1 MRHELM
7 VKGKDKRFSHD
18 IAIDQLKT
26 DLISELPPD
35 AQVSKVIFEGPFV
48 VIYSLNPTVLM
59 EDGDIV
65 KSLAKSLRK
74 RIVIRSDVSVR
85 RAKEE
90 ARARI
95 MDIVPEN
102 AEITNVIFDD
112 ELGEVIIEAKK
123 PGAVI
128 GRSGTTLREIARD
141 ISWRPRVVRS
151 PPIQSQLIS
160 SIRKTLTD
168 KSEIRRQAL
177 LNIGKRIHRT
187 KVIDDEYI
195 RLTGLGGFSEVGR
208 SCMVLETAE
217 TKILIDCGTNVGSRE
232 PDQMF
237 PYFNAPEFNI
247 ADIDAVLITHAH
259 LDHSGLLPFL
269 FKWGYRGPVYA
280 NDATLSLM
288 TLLQKD
294 YIEVAGRENKL
305 VPYSQRDIKRMIL
318 HTITRRY
325 GEVTDL
331 SNDARLTMTPAGH
344 ILGSSI
350 MHLHIGDGRYN
361 VGIVNDFKGRRS
373 RLLDRANTKFPRL
386 EAIVME
392 STYGGPRDIMPKRGD
407 AEIQLIK
414 IINQTVKRGGKV
426 LIPSLA
432 VGRPQELMIV
442 LANYYRKRQLVDVP
456 VHLDGLI
463 AEATAIHSCHPEY
476 LSTYLQDQIFN
487 EGQNPFLCD
496 IFHRVENQSDRQSIL
511 TGKPVV
517 IMATSGMLTGG
528 NSVEYFKGLAEDPRN
543 SIVFVSYQ
551 AEGTLGRRIASGVK
565 EIRSIEDGR
574 MKMLQVKMEIHQIDG
589 FSGHSDRGEI
599 MNYFRELTPKPE
611 RVVLIHGQRKKS
623 QNLAKAL
630 SKRYNVKVE
639 VPLNLETLRFN

>member
-1 MRHELM
+1 MS
-7 VKGKDKRFSHD
+7 KDKEKRFSREL
-18 IAIDQLKT
+18 AIDQLKA
-26 DLISELPPD
+26 DLISELPPN
-35 AQVSKVIFEGPFV
+35 AQVSKVVFEGPFV

-59 EDGDIV
+59 ENGDVV

-74 RIVIRSDVSVR
+74 RIVIRSDVTVR
-85 RAKEE
+85 RAKDE
-90 ARARI
+90 AAARI
-95 MDIVPEN
+95 LEIVPEN
-102 AEITNVIFDD
+102 AEITNVLFDD

-151 PPIQSQLIS
+151 PPIQSQLIN
-160 SIRKTLTD
+160 SIRKTLTN
-168 KSEIRRQAL
+168 KSEVRKHAL
-177 LNIGKRIHRT
+177 INIGKRIHRP
-187 KVIDDEYI
+187 KVIEDDII

-208 SCMVLETAE
+208 SCMILETAE
-217 TKILIDCGTNVGSRE
+217 TKILIDCGINVGSRE
-232 PDQMF
+232 PNQMF
-237 PYFNAPEFNI
+237 PHFNASEFDI

-305 VPYSQRDIKRMIL
+305 VPYSQRDIQRMIL
-318 HTITRRY
+318 HTIARRY

-331 SNDARLTMTPAGH
+331 SNDIRLTMTPAGH

-350 MHLHIGDGRYN
+350 MHMHIGDGKYN
-361 VGIVNDFKGRRS
+361 IGIANDFKARRS
-373 RLLDRANTKFPRL
+373 RLLDRANTRFPRL
-386 EAIVME
+386 EAMIME
-392 STYGGPRDIMPKRGD
+392 STYGGPRDLMPKRND
-407 AEIQLIK
+407 AEIQLVK
-414 IINQTVKRGGKV
+414 IINQTVRRKGKV

-432 VGRPQELMIV
+432 VGRAQELMVV
-442 LANYYRKRQLVDVP
+442 LTNYYRKRQLIDVP
-456 VHLDGLI
+456 IYLDGLI

-476 LSTYLQDQIFN
+476 LSSYLQDQIFN
-487 EGQNPFLCD
+487 EGHNPFLSE
-496 IFHRVENQSDRQSIL
+496 IFHTVDNQSERQAIL

-528 NSVEYFKGLAEDPRN
+528 NSVEYFRELADDPRN

-551 AEGTLGRRIASGVK
+551 AEGTLGRRISSGVK

-574 MKMLQVKMEIHQIDG
+574 MKMLPIKMEIHQIDG
-589 FSGHSDRGEI
+589 FSGHSDKNEI
-599 MNYFRELTPKPE
+599 MNYFRELSPKPE
-611 RVVLIHGQRKKS
+611 RIVLIHGQRKKS
-623 QNLAKAL
+623 QSLAQAL
-630 SKRYNVKVE
+630 SKRFHLKVD
-639 VPLNLETLRFN
+639 VPQNLETLRFT

>member
-1 MRHELM
+1 MNKEKER
-7 VKGKDKRFSHD
+7 RFSREL
-18 IAIDQLKT
+18 AIDQLKA
-26 DLISELPPD
+26 DLISELPPN
-35 AQVSKVIFEGPFV
+35 AQVSKVVFEGPFV

-59 EDGDIV
+59 ENGDIV
-65 KSLAKSLRK
+65 KGLAKSLRK

-85 RAKEE
+85 RAKDE
-90 ARARI
+90 AAARI
-95 MDIVPEN
+95 LEIVPEN
-102 AEITNVIFDD
+102 AEITNVLFDD

-151 PPIQSQLIS
+151 PPIQSKLIN
-160 SIRKTLTD
+160 SIRKTLTN
-168 KSEIRRQAL
+168 KSEVRKQAL
-177 LNIGKRIHRT
+177 LNIGKRIHRS
-187 KVIDDEYI
+187 KVIEDDTI

-208 SCMVLETAE
+208 SCMILETAE
-217 TKILIDCGTNVGSRE
+217 TKILIDCGINVGSRE
-232 PDQMF
+232 PSQMF
-237 PYFNAPEFNI
+237 PHFNASEFDI

-305 VPYSQRDIKRMIL
+305 VPFSQRDIRRMIL
-318 HTITRRY
+318 HTIARRY

-331 SNDARLTMTPAGH
+331 SNDIRLTMTPAGH

-350 MHLHIGDGRYN
+350 MHLHIGDGKYN
-361 VGIVNDFKGRRS
+361 IGIANDFKARRS

-386 EAIVME
+386 EAMIME
-392 STYGGPRDIMPKRGD
+392 STYGGPRDIMPKRND
-407 AEIQLIK
+407 AEIQLVK

-432 VGRPQELMIV
+432 VGRPQELMVV
-442 LANYYRKRQLVDVP
+442 LTNYYRKRQLVDVP
-456 VHLDGLI
+456 IYLDGLI

-476 LSTYLQDQIFN
+476 LSSYLQDQIFN
-487 EGQNPFLCD
+487 EGQNPFLNE
-496 IFHRVENQSDRQSIL
+496 IFHTVDNQNERQSIL
-511 TGKPVV
+511 SGKPVV

-528 NSVEYFKGLAEDPRN
+528 NSVEYFKELAEDPRN

-574 MKMLQVKMEIHQIDG
+574 MKMLPVKMEIHQVDG
-589 FSGHSDRGEI
+589 FSGHSDKNEI
-599 MNYFRELTPKPE
+599 MNYFRELSPKPE
-611 RVVLIHGQRKKS
+611 RIVLIHGQRKKS
-623 QNLAKAL
+623 QSLAQAL
-630 SKRYNVKVE
+630 SKRFHVKVD
-639 VPLNLETLRFN
+639 VPQNLETIRFN

>member
-1 MRHELM
+1 MNKSKE
-7 VKGKDKRFSHD
+7 KRFSREL
-18 IAIDQLKT
+18 AIDQLKA
-26 DLISELPPD
+26 DLISELPPN
-35 AQVSKVIFEGPFV
+35 AQVSKVVFEGPFV

-59 EDGDIV
+59 ENGDIV

-85 RAKEE
+85 RAKDE
-90 ARARI
+90 AAARI
-95 MDIVPEN
+95 LEIVPEN
-102 AEITNVIFDD
+102 AEITNVLFDD
-112 ELGEVIIEAKK
+112 ELGEVVIEAKK

-151 PPIQSQLIS
+151 PPIQSKLIN
-160 SIRKTLTD
+160 SIRKTLTN
-168 KSEIRRQAL
+168 KSEIRKQAL
-177 LNIGKRIHRT
+177 LNIGKRIHRP
-187 KVIDDEYI
+187 KVIEDDTI

-208 SCMVLETAE
+208 SCMLLETAE
-217 TKILIDCGTNVGSRE
+217 TKILIDCGINVGSRE
-232 PDQMF
+232 PNQMF
-237 PYFNAPEFNI
+237 PHFNASEFDI
-247 ADIDAVLITHAH
+247 ADIDAVVITHAH

-305 VPYSQRDIKRMIL
+305 VPYSQRDIRRMIL
-318 HTITRRY
+318 HTIARRY

-331 SNDARLTMTPAGH
+331 SNDIRLTMTPAGH

-350 MHLHIGDGRYN
+350 MHMHIGDGKYN
-361 VGIVNDFKGRRS
+361 IGIANDFKARRS

-386 EAIVME
+386 EAMIME
-392 STYGGPRDIMPKRGD
+392 STYGGPRDIMPKRND
-407 AEIQLIK
+407 AEIQLVK
-414 IINQTVKRGGKV
+414 IINQTVRRGGKV

-432 VGRPQELMIV
+432 VGRPQELMVV
-442 LANYYRKRQLVDVP
+442 LTNYYRKRQLVDVP
-456 VHLDGLI
+456 IYLDGLI

-476 LSTYLQDQIFN
+476 LSSYLQDQIFN
-487 EGQNPFLCD
+487 EGHNPFLNE
-496 IFHRVENQSDRQSIL
+496 IFHTVDNQSERQSIL
-511 TGKPVV
+511 SGKPVV

-528 NSVEYFKGLAEDPRN
+528 NSVEYFKELAEDPRN

-574 MKMLQVKMEIHQIDG
+574 MKMLPVKMEIHQVDG
-589 FSGHSDRGEI
+589 FSGHSDKNEI
-599 MNYFRELTPKPE
+599 MNYFRELSPKPE
-611 RVVLIHGQRKKS
+611 RIVLIHGQRKKS
-623 QNLAKAL
+623 QSLAQTL
-630 SKRYNVKVE
+630 SKRFHVKVD
-639 VPLNLETLRFN
+639 VPKNLETLRFN

>member
-1 MRHELM
+1 MSKE
-7 VKGKDKRFSHD
+7 KEKRFSREL
-18 IAIDQLKT
+18 AIDQLKA
-26 DLISELPPD
+26 DLISELPPN
-35 AQVSKVIFEGPFV
+35 AQVSNVVFEGPFV

-59 EDGDIV
+59 ENGDIV

-74 RIVIRSDVSVR
+74 RIVIRSDVTVR
-85 RAKEE
+85 RAKDE
-90 ARARI
+90 AAARI
-95 MDIVPEN
+95 IEIVPEN
-102 AEITNVIFDD
+102 AEITNVLFDD

-128 GRSGTTLREIARD
+128 GRSGITLREIARD

-151 PPIQSQLIS
+151 PPIQSKVIN
-160 SIRKTLTD
+160 SIRKTLTNE
-168 KSEIRRQAL
+168 SEQRKHAL
-177 LNIGKRIHRT
+177 LNIGKRIHRS
-187 KVIDDEYI
+187 KVIEDDYI

-217 TKILIDCGTNVGSRE
+217 TKILIDCGINVGSRE
-232 PDQMF
+232 PNQMF
-237 PYFNAPEFNI
+237 PFFNVSEFDI
-247 ADIDAVLITHAH
+247 AEIDAVLITHAH
-259 LDHSGLLPFL
+259 LDHSGMVPFL

-318 HTITRRY
+318 HTIARRY

-331 SNDARLTMTPAGH
+331 SNDIRLTMTPAGH

-350 MHLHIGDGRYN
+350 MHMHVGDGKYN
-361 VGIVNDFKGRRS
+361 IGIANDFKARRS

-386 EAIVME
+386 EAMIME
-392 STYGGPRDIMPKRGD
+392 STYGGPRDIMPKRND
-407 AEIQLIK
+407 AEIQLVK
-414 IINQTVKRGGKV
+414 IINQTVRRGGKV

-432 VGRPQELMIV
+432 VGRPQELMVV
-442 LANYYRKRQLVDVP
+442 LTNYYRKRQLVDVP
-456 VHLDGLI
+456 IYLDGLI

-476 LSTYLQDQIFN
+476 LSSYLQDQIFN
-487 EGQNPFLCD
+487 EGHNPFLSE
-496 IFHRVENQSDRQSIL
+496 IFHTVDSQSERKSIL

-528 NSVEYFKGLAEDPRN
+528 NSVEYFKELAEDPRN

-574 MKMLQVKMEIHQIDG
+574 MKMLQVKMEIHQVDG
-589 FSGHSDRGEI
+589 FSGHSDKNEI
-599 MNYFRELTPKPE
+599 MNYFRELSPKPE
-611 RVVLIHGQRKKS
+611 RIVLIHGQRNKS
-623 QNLAKAL
+623 QSLAQAL
-630 SKRYNVKVE
+630 SKRFHITVD
-639 VPLNLETLRFN
+639 VPQNLETLRFN